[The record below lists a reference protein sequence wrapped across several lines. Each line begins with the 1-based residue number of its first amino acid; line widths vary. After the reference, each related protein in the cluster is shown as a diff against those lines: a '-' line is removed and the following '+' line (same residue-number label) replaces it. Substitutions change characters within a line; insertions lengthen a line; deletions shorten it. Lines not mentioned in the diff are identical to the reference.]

1 MPNVSFADLI
11 ALYRHTRF
19 DGNGG
24 GALYVASKEIAATLR
39 TIDSDQDLYD
49 QVQISLVEAAEFD
62 VGQEVRI
69 NIASPSHK
77 FGYLCQNFDAL
88 FRTPGA
94 AFVEPENYYVIDP
107 GYAPGDEPVPPAL
120 ARYRALLTIITA
132 LRNSATYVSELQR
145 ELVFIGTDKIAIPV
159 EFAEA
164 DLPSTLEHLS
174 PRLHRVLDGQ
184 IHTDEK
190 YGLLADA
197 VIEMTRAQPS
207 ARRFVHLVANL
218 DHLCEEVE
226 KGYRMFVSSFSYS
239 RIKKEIEAAR
249 LDYIGKIHKTIS
261 DIQGQLLGIP
271 VATIVVASQL
281 KSPGWCDSTFW
292 TNTAVLLGAW
302 VFVGLLWLAV
312 RNQRHTLEAIGTD
325 MKGQRERL
333 ERDHA
338 AVHDDFVGMFNE
350 LDKRVSWHRCVL
362 TIVGCVA
369 LVGAG
374 LATTAYLMMTPR
386 GSMACFL
393 PG

>member
-1 MPNVSFADLI
+1 MPDVSFADLV
-11 ALYRHTRF
+11 ALYRRTRF

-24 GALYVASKEIAATLR
+24 GALYVASEEIAATLR
-39 TIDSDQDLYD
+39 AVESDEALYD
-49 QVQISLVEAAEFD
+49 LTQISLVEAVAFE

-69 NIASPSHK
+69 NVASPSHK
-77 FGYLCQNFDAL
+77 LGYLCQNFDAL

-94 AFVEPENYYVIDP
+94 AFVEPENYYVIEP
-107 GYAPGDEPVPPAL
+107 SYARGDEPAPPAL

-159 EFAEA
+159 EFTEA
-164 DLPSTLEHLS
+164 DLPSSLEQISQRLS
-174 PRLHRVLDGQ
+174 RVLDGQ

-249 LDYIGKIHKTIS
+249 LDYIGKIHKTIG

-281 KSPGWCDSTFW
+281 KSPGWCDSVFW
-292 TNTAVLLGAW
+292 TNTAVVLGAW
-302 VFVGLLWLAV
+302 VFVALLWLAV
-312 RNQRHTLEAIGTD
+312 RNQRHTLEAIGAD

-338 AVHDDFVGMFNE
+338 AVHDDFVGMFDE
-350 LDKRVSWHRCVL
+350 LDKRVSWHRWVL

-369 LVGAG
+369 LVGAA